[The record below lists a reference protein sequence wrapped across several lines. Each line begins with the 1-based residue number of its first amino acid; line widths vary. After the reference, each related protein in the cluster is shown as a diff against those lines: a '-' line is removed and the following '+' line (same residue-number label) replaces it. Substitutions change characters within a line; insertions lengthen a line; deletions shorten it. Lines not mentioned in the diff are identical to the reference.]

1 MFSMCYQL
9 FEKYCKR
16 KKLFPIKSILNLY
29 SLEVIMTSTSSRIR
43 KISFA
48 FLKNRFQ
55 TFRYNMLLTLRK
67 IYYYV
72 VARYWTLREKKMDFV
87 NLFMTEIKWK
97 YLLESLLYLKISVLV
112 LTLGDFYG
120 FYHLRLLVFQGRLM
134 FYFYGK

>member
-9 FEKYCKR
+9 FEKYHKR
-16 KKLFPIKSILNLY
+16 KKLFRIKSILNLY
-29 SLEVIMTSTSSRIR
+29 SLEVIMTSTRIR

-48 FLKNRFQ
+48 FLKNRFH

-67 IYYYV
+67 IYHYI

-87 NLFMTEIKWK
+87 NLLMTEIKWK

-112 LTLGDFYG
+112 LTLVDFYG
-120 FYHLRLLVFQGRLM
+120 FYHLTLFVFQGRLM

>member
-9 FEKYCKR
+9 FEKYHKR
-16 KKLFPIKSILNLY
+16 KKLFQIKSILNLY
-29 SLEVIMTSTSSRIR
+29 SLEVIMTSTRIR

-48 FLKNRFQ
+48 FLKNRFH

-67 IYYYV
+67 IYHYI

-112 LTLGDFYG
+112 LTLVDFYG
-120 FYHLRLLVFQGRLM
+120 FYHLTLFVFQGRLM

>member
-9 FEKYCKR
+9 FEKYHKR
-16 KKLFPIKSILNLY
+16 KKLFRIKSILNLY
-29 SLEVIMTSTSSRIR
+29 SLEVIMTSTRIR

-48 FLKNRFQ
+48 FLKNRFH

-67 IYYYV
+67 IYHYI

-112 LTLGDFYG
+112 LTLVDFYG
-120 FYHLRLLVFQGRLM
+120 FYHLTLFVFQGRLM